1 MQRTRTIR
9 GQKMKRNEEEDS
21 EPETTPYEERERE
34 DGEGAHRINTPFT
47 FGENMYGLCFIAQV
61 KSIYK

>member
-1 MQRTRTIR
+1 MSRTRTIR
-9 GQKMKRNEEEDS
+9 GQKKKRNVELEP
-21 EPETTPYEERERE
+21 EPETTPYEERGR
-34 DGEGAHRINTPFT
+34 DDAEGAHRINTPFT